1 VDEAAVRDR
10 RDDPDLVVSGL
21 DRETVVE
28 PPGAVRL
35 RADDGA
41 GVLEDGLGELGL
53 DAVAGGV
60 EGVGPFAVEGPA
72 SRSASAASSR
82 AMAALMTAASMPEST
97 TASKSAVV
105 RMGISPVACSDGYAG
120 WDDGPRPCRS
130 LYRGVLAR
138 VPHEG

>member
-41 GVLEDGLGELGL
+41 GVLEDGIGELGL
-53 DAVAGGV
+53 DAVAGLRRTRSSTV
-60 EGVGPFAVEGPA
+60 SVLMA
-72 SRSASAASSR
+72 SSGRRCGRAASSVTPSDVTVT
-82 AMAALMTAASMPEST
+82 ALAKRRSVSGPSW
-97 TASKSAVV
+97 
-105 RMGISPVACSDGYAG
+105 PAG
-120 WDDGPRPCRS
+120 
-130 LYRGVLAR
+130 
-138 VPHEG
+138 